1 MQTVVKQD
9 IDVENYVIGSI
20 FLKPELMD
28 DCSLR
33 AQDFLSVRCRIVFEA
48 FEHLQQEDQ
57 PINPVSV
64 TNAIGDKKMQM
75 IGGIGFISEIAD
87 YMPTT
92 EDFEFYVQRVREAK
106 MVNDSA
112 ELMRHALLDLTK
124 ETIAETA
131 VSLEQLT
138 ADKEH
143 QATSPVEEL
152 GDLYE
157 FLITDQEELRG
168 VTTGSIDL
176 DRYTGGLQN
185 GNLIVLAAQTSVG
198 KTAFAANMAIAAA
211 EKNTVVDFFE
221 TEMTRKELYQRFVSN
236 RAELNMQEWLKNK
249 HQITQHK
256 LQVISGAMD
265 HLLKLPLNVVEEPSL
280 TINDIRAGIRKS
292 LKEYPDNSHLVIID
306 YLQNMNSLSRY
317 PNRRD
322 LEVGE
327 ITKQLKQTARKFNV
341 PIVLLSQL
349 SRAVNSRD
357 DKRPTKSDL
366 RDSGNIEQDADI
378 ILFLYREKYYKHQ
391 SDNNEIQIIIAK
403 QRNGMTGTVKM
414 EADLKHQRFKNLA
427 YA

>member
-1 MQTVVKQD
+1 MQTVAKQD

-28 DCSLR
+28 ECNLT
-33 AQDFLSVRCRIVFEA
+33 AQDFLSVRCRTVFEA
-48 FEHLQQEDQ
+48 FEHLQQKDQ
-57 PINPVSV
+57 PINPVAV
-64 TNAIGDKKMQM
+64 TKAIGDEKMQM
-75 IGGIGFISEIAD
+75 IGGIGFIAEIAD
-87 YMPTT
+87 HMPTT
-92 EDFEFYVQRVREAK
+92 EDFEYYVQRVREAK
-106 MVNDSA
+106 IVNDSA

-138 ADKEH
+138 ADKEQ

-157 FLITDQEELRG
+157 FLITNQEDLRG

-185 GNLIVLAAQTSVG
+185 GNLIVMAAQTSVG

-211 EKNTVVDFFE
+211 EKSVVVDFFE

-249 HQITQHK
+249 HEITQNK

-265 HLLKLPLNVVEEPSL
+265 HLLKLPLNVIEEPSL

-292 LKEYPDNSHLVIID
+292 LKEYPDNPHLVIID

-327 ITKQLKQTARKFNV
+327 ITKQLKQTARKLNV

-391 SDNNEIQIIIAK
+391 SDNNEIEIIIAK

-414 EADLKHQRFKNLA
+414 EADLSHQRFKNLRL
-427 YA
+427 